1 MQFKLIIAM
10 VDDDCL
16 DATLTA
22 ARTSG
27 ATGVTI
33 IPSGRG
39 EGLKPKKSFFG
50 LELTGQ
56 RDILLFVV
64 EAHLARDILEQIAI
78 AARFDST
85 PGTGIAAQIAIEDV
99 VGLSK
104 QMQQLQKRIED
115 EI

>member
-16 DATLTA
+16 DATLAA
-22 ARTSG
+22 AREGG

-50 LELTGQ
+50 LELTGH

-64 EAHLARDILEQIAI
+64 EAHLARDILERIAD
-78 AARFDST
+78 AGRFDST

-99 VGLSK
+99 VGLGK
-104 QMQQLQKRIED
+104 QMQQIQKRIED